1 MGQHKYNP
9 TAIAA
14 KNGEIP
20 PKPKSPSK
28 REREVMAYMAFQ
40 KAMHDKGLLTPFDM
54 NTLLLNTSKATVM
67 HQMKGPFVVD
77 NTYLD

>member
-20 PKPKSPSK
+20 PKPKPPSK
-28 REREVMAYMAFQ
+28 MEREAITYIAFQ
-40 KAMHDKGLLTPFDM
+40 KAMHNKGLLTPFDM
-54 NTLLLNTSKATVM
+54 NMLL
-67 HQMKGPFVVD
+67 GVD
-77 NTYLD
+77 NTYLY

>member
-20 PKPKSPSK
+20 PKPKPPSK
-28 REREVMAYMAFQ
+28 REREAMAHMAFQ
-40 KAMHDKGLLTPFDM
+40 KAMHDKGLLTAFDM
-54 NTLLLNTSKATVM
+54 NMLLGGNS
-67 HQMKGPFVVD
+67 
-77 NTYLD
+77 TYLN

>member
-20 PKPKSPSK
+20 PKPKPPSK
-28 REREVMAYMAFQ
+28 REREAMAYRAFQ
-40 KAMHDKGLLTPFDM
+40 EAMHKSGLITPFDM
-54 NTLLLNTSKATVM
+54 NTLF
-67 HQMKGPFVVD
+67 GVD
-77 NTYLD
+77 NIYFD

>member
-20 PKPKSPSK
+20 PKPKPPSK
-28 REREVMAYMAFQ
+28 REREAMAYMAFQ
-40 KAMHDKGLLTPFDM
+40 KAMHDKGLLTAFDM
-54 NTLLLNTSKATVM
+54 NILFGIDSS
-67 HQMKGPFVVD
+67 
-77 NTYLD
+77 YLY

>member
-20 PKPKSPSK
+20 PKPKPPSK
-28 REREVMAYMAFQ
+28 REREVMAYAAFQ
-40 KAMHDKGLLTPFDM
+40 DAMHDKGLMTPFDI
-54 NTLLLNTSKATVM
+54 NALLLNTSKATVM

-77 NTYLD
+77 STHLD

>member
-9 TAIAA
+9 KAIAA

-20 PKPKSPSK
+20 PKPKPPSK
-28 REREVMAYMAFQ
+28 REREAIAYIAFQ

-54 NTLLLNTSKATVM
+54 NSLL
-67 HQMKGPFVVD
+67 GVD
-77 NTYLD
+77 HTYLT

>member
-9 TAIAA
+9 TVIAA

-20 PKPKSPSK
+20 PKPKPPSK
-28 REREVMAYMAFQ
+28 REREAIAYAAFQ

-54 NTLLLNTSKATVM
+54 HTLL
-67 HQMKGPFVVD
+67 GID
-77 NTYLD
+77 NTYLN

>member
-9 TAIAA
+9 KAIAA

-20 PKPKSPSK
+20 PKPKPPSK
-28 REREVMAYMAFQ
+28 REREAMAYMTFQ

-54 NTLLLNTSKATVM
+54 NMLLGVDTSYLN
-67 HQMKGPFVVD
+67 
-77 NTYLD
+77 

>member
-20 PKPKSPSK
+20 PKPKRLSK
-28 REREVMAYMAFQ
+28 REREAITYMAFQ
-40 KAMHDKGLLTPFDM
+40 KVMHDKGLLTPFDM
-54 NTLLLNTSKATVM
+54 HTLL
-67 HQMKGPFVVD
+67 GVD
-77 NTYLD
+77 NTYI

>member
-20 PKPKSPSK
+20 SKPKPPSK
-28 REREVMAYMAFQ
+28 REQEAMAYAAFQ
-40 KAMHDKGLLTPFDM
+40 NAMHKKGLMTPFDM
-54 NTLLLNTSKATVM
+54 NMLLGVDTS
-67 HQMKGPFVVD
+67 
-77 NTYLD
+77 YL

>member
-20 PKPKSPSK
+20 PKPKPPSK
-28 REREVMAYMAFQ
+28 REREAIAYMAFQ
-40 KAMHDKGLLTPFDM
+40 KVMRDKGLLTPFDM
-54 NTLLLNTSKATVM
+54 NMLL
-67 HQMKGPFVVD
+67 GVD
-77 NTYLD
+77 NSYLY

>member
-9 TAIAA
+9 KAIAA

-20 PKPKSPSK
+20 PKPKPPSK
-28 REREVMAYMAFQ
+28 REREAMAYMAFQ

-54 NTLLLNTSKATVM
+54 NMLLGVDTSYLN
-67 HQMKGPFVVD
+67 
-77 NTYLD
+77 

>member
-20 PKPKSPSK
+20 PKPKPPSK
-28 REREVMAYMAFQ
+28 REREAITYAAFQ
-40 KAMHDKGLLTPFDM
+40 DAMHKKGLLTPFDM
-54 NTLLLNTSKATVM
+54 NTLL
-67 HQMKGPFVVD
+67 GVD
-77 NTYLD
+77 NTYLN

>member
-9 TAIAA
+9 KAIAA

-20 PKPKSPSK
+20 PKPKQPSK
-28 REREVMAYMAFQ
+28 REREAITYMAFQ

-54 NTLLLNTSKATVM
+54 NILF
-67 HQMKGPFVVD
+67 GVD
-77 NTYLD
+77 NTYLN

>member
-20 PKPKSPSK
+20 PKPKLPSK
-28 REREVMAYMAFQ
+28 REREAIAYAALQ
-40 KAMHDKGLLTPFDM
+40 NAMHKRGLLTPSDM
-54 NTLLLNTSKATVM
+54 NILC
-67 HQMKGPFVVD
+67 GVD
-77 NTYLD
+77 DTYLY

>member
-9 TAIAA
+9 KAIAA

-20 PKPKSPSK
+20 PKPKPPSK
-28 REREVMAYMAFQ
+28 KEREAMAYIAFQ

-54 NTLLLNTSKATVM
+54 NMLLGMDNSYLN
-67 HQMKGPFVVD
+67 
-77 NTYLD
+77 

>member
-20 PKPKSPSK
+20 PKPKPLSK
-28 REREVMAYMAFQ
+28 REREAMAYMAFQ
-40 KAMHDKGLLTPFDM
+40 KVMHDKGLLTPFDM
-54 NTLLLNTSKATVM
+54 NTLL
-67 HQMKGPFVVD
+67 GVD
-77 NTYLD
+77 NTYLT

>member
-20 PKPKSPSK
+20 PKPKPLSK
-28 REREVMAYMAFQ
+28 IEREAMIYAAFQ
-40 KAMHDKGLLTPFDM
+40 CAMHDKGLLTPFDM
-54 NTLLLNTSKATVM
+54 NMLLGVDTSYLN
-67 HQMKGPFVVD
+67 
-77 NTYLD
+77 